1 MDIIKSIEHEQL
13 KNKIPELKVGN
24 TVRVHVRIKEG
35 NKERIQV
42 FEGIIIKKQG
52 GGVNATF
59 TVRKI
64 AYGVG
69 VEKTFLVHSPLV
81 EKVELVRVGK
91 ARRAK
96 LYYLRDRLG
105 KAAKTKEQ
113 IGARIENNNIVVNEN
128 METTV
133 PGLYACGDC
142 TGGLLQ
148 VNKAVYEGTI
158 AALDIIKNKNIEI
171 GIPISLSILI
181 EFIVFFYTHYI
192 IFLTRG
198 KLGAMHGRY
207 IYPIIFPALYIIGYG
222 IIRAKEENVKYLPL
236 MILPILIYIEIHT
249 IGMTS
254 VWWN

>member
-42 FEGIIIKKQG
+42 FEGIIIKVQG
-52 GGVNATF
+52 GGLNQTF

-64 AYGVG
+64 SYGVG

-96 LYYLRDRLG
+96 LFYLRDRVG

-113 IGARIENNNIVVNEN
+113 IGARIEDKEIIVKEDLV
-128 METTV
+128 
-133 PGLYACGDC
+133 
-142 TGGLLQ
+142 
-148 VNKAVYEGTI
+148 
-158 AALDIIKNKNIEI
+158 
-171 GIPISLSILI
+171 
-181 EFIVFFYTHYI
+181 
-192 IFLTRG
+192 
-198 KLGAMHGRY
+198 
-207 IYPIIFPALYIIGYG
+207 
-222 IIRAKEENVKYLPL
+222 EENVAEAPEEAPAVETENVEVQETVDTVKEEPV
-236 MILPILIYIEIHT
+236 EEVKEDT
-249 IGMTS
+249 EK
-254 VWWN
+254 VEKKEEDKKAE

>member
-13 KNKIPELKVGN
+13 KSKIPELRVGN

-52 GGVNATF
+52 GGLNATF

-64 AYGVG
+64 SYGVG

-96 LYYLRDRLG
+96 LYYLRDRVG

-113 IGARIENNNIVVNEN
+113 IGARIEDREI
-128 METTV
+128 TV
-133 PGLYACGDC
+133 
-142 TGGLLQ
+142 
-148 VNKAVYEGTI
+148 
-158 AALDIIKNKNIEI
+158 
-171 GIPISLSILI
+171 
-181 EFIVFFYTHYI
+181 
-192 IFLTRG
+192 
-198 KLGAMHGRY
+198 
-207 IYPIIFPALYIIGYG
+207 
-222 IIRAKEENVKYLPL
+222 KEEFVEEPVAEEVAEVVET
-236 MILPILIYIEIHT
+236 PVAEET
-249 IGMTS
+249 IPVVEEKTES
-254 VWWN
+254 VE